1 MASGKLG
8 AADLPAGGVET
19 LLYTVPASTVAT
31 VNIRIANR
39 NTAAAKIRVAIGT
52 GASPSA
58 TDYFDYDVSVPANG
72 ILEDTGIVCSSGE
85 KVWVRSDVSNV
96 SVRVHGFE
104 EVA

>member
-8 AADLPAGGVET
+8 SADLPAGGADT

-52 GASPSA
+52 GASPDA
-58 TDYFDYDVSVPANG
+58 ADHIDYDVEVSANG
-72 ILEDTGIVCSSGE
+72 ILEDTGIVCSAGE

-96 SVRVHGFE
+96 TARVHGFE